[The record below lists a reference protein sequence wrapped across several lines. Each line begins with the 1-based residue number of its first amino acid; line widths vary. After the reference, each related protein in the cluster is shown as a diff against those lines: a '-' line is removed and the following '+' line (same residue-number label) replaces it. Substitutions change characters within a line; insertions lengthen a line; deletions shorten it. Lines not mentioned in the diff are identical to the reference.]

1 MQPHG
6 NYVRTLLIIEDN
18 LLSLMASASLRRF
31 HLEGVRD
38 TGRVIGE
45 GAYAVVKELEFRG
58 LKCVGKKLHAVLYES
73 ASREWRADMLQR

>member
-1 MQPHG
+1 MGISLKRGVFHG
-6 NYVRTLLIIEDN
+6 TFD
-18 LLSLMASASLRRF
+18 MAGLASLRRF

-58 LKCVGKKLHAVLYES
+58 LKCVGKKLHAVLYEN

>member
-1 MQPHG
+1 MGISLKRGVFHG
-6 NYVRTLLIIEDN
+6 TFD
-18 LLSLMASASLRRF
+18 MAGPASLRRF

-58 LKCVGKKLHAVLYES
+58 LKCVGKKLHAVLYEN